1 MRLPRDVS
9 GDELVKKLR
18 QFDYAP
24 TRQTGSHIR
33 LTRQVGEETHHVTIP
48 RHSSLRVGTLNQI
61 LSDVAFHL
69 GIDKQ
74 QLLQDLFS

>member
-18 QFDYAP
+18 QLDYVP

-33 LTRQVGEETHHVTIP
+33 LTRQVGEQEHHITIP
-48 RHSSLRVGTLNQI
+48 HHKSLRVGTLNQI
-61 LSDVAFHL
+61 LSDVALHL
-69 GIDKQ
+69 GVDKQ